1 MIWRNIKQH
10 LMTGISYMIP
20 VVVAG
25 GFMQAI
31 AKILGGALVGDA
43 TNTIPWMINSIGAA
57 AMGLVIPIIAAYVA
71 YSIAD
76 RAALAPG
83 FIMGMVAV
91 NIKSGFIGGV
101 IAAFLV
107 GYFVKFLKKNLKV
120 PKPMEPLI
128 PVMIIP
134 LLSTLVVG
142 LIMYL
147 VIGNPIAWAMDKI
160 LAWMNSMQGASKFTI
175 GALIGGMLGFDMGG
189 PMGKTASMFAN
200 ALMADGIY
208 GPEAAKII
216 GGMSPGIGVALSVMI
231 CRRKKYSAQ
240 EVEAAKAALPLGLC
254 FITEGV
260 LPFALNDP
268 LRVIPASSI
277 GSAVAAGLA
286 MAWGCESTVPHG
298 GIFVVPIMTNP
309 MMFMLALLIGS
320 CVTAAIL
327 TVLKPQ
333 IKEEAQEAEEAELG
347 EIKMNF

>member
-25 GFMQAI
+25 GFLQAI
-31 AKILGGALVGDA
+31 AKILGGALVGEA
-43 TNTIPWMINSIGAA
+43 TDTIPWMINSIGST
-57 AMGLVIPIIAAYVA
+57 AMGLVIPVMTAYVA

-83 FIMGMVAV
+83 FILGLVAV

-101 IAAFLV
+101 IAAFMV

-120 PKPMEPLI
+120 PKSMQPLI

-147 VIGNPIAWAMDKI
+147 VVGTPIAWAMDKI
-160 LAWMNSMQGASKFTI
+160 LIWMNGMQEASKFTVGAII
-175 GALIGGMLGFDMGG
+175 GAMLGFDMGG
-189 PMGKTASMFAN
+189 PLGKTASMFAN

-216 GGMSPGIGVALSVMI
+216 GGMTPGIGVALSVML
-231 CRRKKYSAQ
+231 CGKKKYSAQ
-240 EVEAAKAALPLGLC
+240 EIEASKAALPLGLC

-268 LRVIPASSI
+268 LRVIPACSI
-277 GSAVAAGLA
+277 GSAIAAGLA

-298 GIFVVPIMTNP
+298 GIFVVPIMTKP
-309 MMFMLALLIGS
+309 MMFMLALVIGS
-320 CVTAAIL
+320 CITAVIL
-327 TVLKPQ
+327 TLIKPQ
-333 IKEEAQEAEEAELG
+333 LKGENLVVEEAELG
-347 EIKMNF
+347 DVKMNF